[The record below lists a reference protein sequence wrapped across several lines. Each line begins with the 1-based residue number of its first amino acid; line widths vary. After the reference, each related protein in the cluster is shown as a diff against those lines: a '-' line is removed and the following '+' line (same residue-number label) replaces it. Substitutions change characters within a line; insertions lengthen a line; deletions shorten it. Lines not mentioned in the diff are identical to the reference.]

1 MNNID
6 WEQILVGE
14 ENWMFML
21 EISFRTFTMFL
32 IILTGLRLLGKRG
45 VRQLSVFELVVIISL
60 GSAAGDPM
68 FYKEVG
74 LLVPVIVFSVI
85 VGSYRLT
92 TYLMAKSE
100 KFDDLVEGTCTYLI
114 EEGEFNIADF
124 GKEGLAKDEFFSEL
138 RQQGVSQL
146 GQVETAILETSGI
159 LSIYFYPDEKV
170 KFGLP
175 ILPKQFG
182 ESLITISTP
191 GLYACRFCGNTQ
203 KLKATIECPCKKC
216 NYKEWVKAI
225 DCKRVR

>member
-1 MNNID
+1 MNID

-21 EISFRTFTMFL
+21 EVSFRTFTMFL

-74 LLVPVIVFSVI
+74 LLVPVIVFTVI

-114 EEGEFNIADF
+114 EDGEFNIADF

-138 RQQGVSQL
+138 RQQGVSHL
-146 GQVETAILETSGI
+146 GQIETAILETSGN
-159 LSIYFYPDEKV
+159 LSTFFYPDEKV
-170 KFGLP
+170 KHGLP
-175 ILPKQFG
+175 ILPKLFE
-182 ESLITISTP
+182 ESHIKISTS
-191 GLYACRFCGNTQ
+191 GTYACRFCGNTE
-203 KLKATIECPCKKC
+203 KLKAVAEHHCKKC
-216 NYKEWVKAI
+216 NNVEWVKAI
-225 DCKRVR
+225 DGKRVK

>member
-1 MNNID
+1 MDID
-6 WEQILVGE
+6 WNQILVGE
-14 ENWMFML
+14 ENWRFML

-32 IILTGLRLLGKRG
+32 IILIGLRLLGKRG

-74 LLVPVIVFSVI
+74 LLVPVIVFTVI

-114 EEGEFNIADF
+114 EEGEFNITDF
-124 GKEGLAKDEFFSEL
+124 SKEGLAKDEFFSEL
-138 RQQGVSQL
+138 RQKGVSHL
-146 GQVETAILETSGI
+146 GQVETAVLETSGI

-170 KFGLP
+170 KPGLP
-175 ILPKQFG
+175 ILPKQFAETFTEIPAAG
-182 ESLITISTP
+182 T
-191 GLYACRFCGNTQ
+191 YACRFCGNTQ
-203 KLKATIECPCKKC
+203 KLKAMPEYQCKKC
-216 NYKEWVKAI
+216 KYKEWVKAI
-225 DCKRVR
+225 DGKRVR